1 MSTVSNIVPLRGT
14 KTARPSIENG
24 KVPPLRRPNKDL
36 RSREYLTADEIH
48 QLMTSARSVGRH
60 GYRDSTLILVAFRHG
75 LRVSELVALRWD
87 MVDLKQGLM
96 HVSRLKNGVN
106 STHPLRGPELRALRK
121 LKRDYKD
128 TPYVFVTERKG
139 PLTASAVRKII
150 ARAGEIAKL
159 GLPIHPH
166 MLRHSTGYKLANDGH
181 DTRSIQLYLGHKNIQ
196 HTVRYTELAAGRF
209 KNFWTD

>member
-1 MSTVSNIVPLRGT
+1 MV
-14 KTARPSIENG
+14 A
-24 KVPPLRRPNKDL
+24 
-36 RSREYLTADEIH
+36 
-48 QLMTSARSVGRH
+48 ARSVGRH
-60 GYRDSTLILVAFRHG
+60 GHRDSTLILVAFRHG

-121 LKRDYKD
+121 LQRDYPD

-139 PLTASAVRKII
+139 PLTASAARKII
-150 ARAGEIAKL
+150 ARAGEIAEL
-159 GLPIHPH
+159 GMTIHPH

-181 DTRSIQLYLGHKNIQ
+181 DTRAIQLYLGHKNIQ
-196 HTVRYTELAAGRF
+196 HTVRYTELAVGRF
-209 KNFWTD
+209 KDFWQD